1 MDLNVIISGNLTG
14 FSQIYATPGA
24 KELYVEGNF
33 DFDYRKFLTF
43 LKNGEKAYAI
53 SFAPRTIAVSLVTR
67 TLDSFRRSGILV
79 ISILLQRKQTV
90 ESMMNPH
97 DKNALYQLLN
107 ELNDKFYERNL
118 VNGMINQ
125 NAAVLMQ
132 DYYSDILSNYKLVA
146 DVNQRLIN
154 SHIDVTTPNKRWAY
168 LASKEN
174 DIPLY
179 ISSPY
184 RRSYEGYHHV
194 FFAPNAPQNIEEPP
208 VEEVMYRV
216 RITNNDMILPS
227 MVKLTDQIYRLTP
240 QEGEI
245 PFDQNF
251 TYGDVLQGKADNRIQ
266 ASIDGETI
274 EITYRFK
281 QEEKTISFEF
291 VEDETDKPISLAL
304 VSPRIEGLSNE
315 GGVWKL
321 FTETLTFTG
330 KDIYGRKRIV
340 SNSSNYI
347 ISPESSNLDLRS
359 FKDGEKYRVRVI
371 PSTVLHIQFPNR
383 VDKKITLRNRINNKV
398 ISFDAKD
405 ALNEKITGR
414 SENWDFTIT
423 TSQYEPIRGL
433 LPTGGTM
440 ILNLEDFVSKKDGS
454 ITTDSDTPIK
464 VVHPDD
470 DTQVS
475 NNTKRRLKLFR
486 ATGNETLKQRWKNGI
501 NIKKVLLAVLPLF
514 VILLYIGI
522 SWQFKFWPWNESSSV
537 QEFVTGDSLETKIIS
552 YELLDI
558 TGASIMDDSD
568 YNEVQ
573 ALEPYLSDVECL
585 VYGNITK
592 KDTICPTNF
601 VLMAPK
607 GCNDNVNFK
616 LKFDGVT
623 ICDTTIIFNKFKD
636 KDIVKLKMDV
646 RTSAI
651 VLYKKIRET
660 VEKKETLDLETWN
673 DYKKAM
679 ECLDKNLNK
688 EFRKKLEVEFRRIEQ
703 PTCVND
709 TAPNMGLNN
718 QLDEICVTYND
729 LRNFSL
735 QEDDP
740 LYEEKKNRLDLLRS
754 VLQNIRKGELPITSE
769 GFSKVEIYSSV
780 YKCKLSQK
788 EIIDALIAT
797 KEKMTEGKYKK
808 CVVNT
813 KFKVKSKD
821 VAPAATSLHQMY
833 QIVKDENSSIYKGK
847 K

>member
-371 PSTVLHIQFPNR
+371 PSTVLHIQFP
-383 VDKKITLRNRINNKV
+383 
-398 ISFDAKD
+398 
-405 ALNEKITGR
+405 
-414 SENWDFTIT
+414 
-423 TSQYEPIRGL
+423 
-433 LPTGGTM
+433 
-440 ILNLEDFVSKKDGS
+440 
-454 ITTDSDTPIK
+454 
-464 VVHPDD
+464 
-470 DTQVS
+470 
-475 NNTKRRLKLFR
+475 
-486 ATGNETLKQRWKNGI
+486 
-501 NIKKVLLAVLPLF
+501 
-514 VILLYIGI
+514 
-522 SWQFKFWPWNESSSV
+522 
-537 QEFVTGDSLETKIIS
+537 
-552 YELLDI
+552 
-558 TGASIMDDSD
+558 
-568 YNEVQ
+568 
-573 ALEPYLSDVECL
+573 
-585 VYGNITK
+585 
-592 KDTICPTNF
+592 
-601 VLMAPK
+601 
-607 GCNDNVNFK
+607 
-616 LKFDGVT
+616 
-623 ICDTTIIFNKFKD
+623 
-636 KDIVKLKMDV
+636 
-646 RTSAI
+646 
-651 VLYKKIRET
+651 
-660 VEKKETLDLETWN
+660 
-673 DYKKAM
+673 
-679 ECLDKNLNK
+679 
-688 EFRKKLEVEFRRIEQ
+688 
-703 PTCVND
+703 
-709 TAPNMGLNN
+709 
-718 QLDEICVTYND
+718 
-729 LRNFSL
+729 
-735 QEDDP
+735 
-740 LYEEKKNRLDLLRS
+740 
-754 VLQNIRKGELPITSE
+754 
-769 GFSKVEIYSSV
+769 
-780 YKCKLSQK
+780 
-788 EIIDALIAT
+788 
-797 KEKMTEGKYKK
+797 
-808 CVVNT
+808 
-813 KFKVKSKD
+813 
-821 VAPAATSLHQMY
+821 
-833 QIVKDENSSIYKGK
+833 
-847 K
+847 